1 MHNYQNN
8 YACEYRA
15 MLDELRT
22 FVLLAEE
29 GSIQRV
35 AERLPLTQ
43 PAVTRQIQRLES
55 VLNLELLD
63 RRQKPPRLTPAGVEV
78 LSRSRDILAAYADLL
93 ALGKRTEPD
102 GLLRIGVA
110 NGLADDRF
118 AAVIS
123 DIRRRFPRVSLRLMT
138 GWSQDLSEKLRRG
151 FLDAAVLLAGE
162 KGYAGS
168 TTIGLERLAVVGPDR
183 PADFGFDIT
192 DPDTLAWVLSPEP
205 CEARQMLAA
214 ATSARPLK
222 ISAEVQDARMQFAL
236 VRQGMGLSVMPERLF
251 EAERPEG
258 IVMVKVPWLNLVL
271 NIQLQR
277 APHLHRLEIVVDAIA
292 EGLRGDR
299 APT

>member
-1 MHNYQNN
+1 
-8 YACEYRA
+8 

-138 GWSQDLSEKLRRG
+138 GWSHDLSEKLRPRNG
-151 FLDAAVLLAGE
+151 RRHEAVG
-162 KGYAGS
+162 
-168 TTIGLERLAVVGPDR
+168 R
-183 PADFGFDIT
+183 PRF
-192 DPDTLAWVLSPEP
+192 
-205 CEARQMLAA
+205 R
-214 ATSARPLK
+214 
-222 ISAEVQDARMQFAL
+222 
-236 VRQGMGLSVMPERLF
+236 
-251 EAERPEG
+251 
-258 IVMVKVPWLNLVL
+258 
-271 NIQLQR
+271 
-277 APHLHRLEIVVDAIA
+277 
-292 EGLRGDR
+292 
-299 APT
+299 